1 MTLRRFLT
9 VTTEVRELD
18 VRAALALALKKE
30 LPRSRQSY
38 ARFYRRVVEE
48 LVASGALA
56 GLPEHVTLT
65 GVRRVRAIV
74 DSRGPALAD
83 VARGPAMTRTANTQG
98 ARGESP
104 LNGAACPR
112 RLVPLPVCHLVSPDS
127 N

>member
-1 MTLRRFLT
+1 MIVPLELSLLSRGGSDMTLRQFLT
-9 VTTEVRELD
+9 VTAEVRELD

-56 GLPEHVTLT
+56 GLPEHATLT

-74 DSRGPALAD
+74 DSLGPALAD
-83 VARGPAMTRTANTQG
+83 VARGPAMTRTANTLGKQ
-98 ARGESP
+98 
-104 LNGAACPR
+104 
-112 RLVPLPVCHLVSPDS
+112 PVEQRA